1 MNRSIVEVARV
12 VLVIFALA
20 VWTVSGAPEICAQT
34 SVEQQQQ
41 QKKEKKEKK
50 EKKKAAEQKQTKQD
64 DKAKKKG
71 EPAAG
76 VNKMHDSFKK
86 NQGPAKDDADSLR
99 KSTNDAWDKA
109 K

>member
-20 VWTVSGAPEICAQT
+20 VWTLSGASDTRAQT
-34 SVEQQQQ
+34 SAEQQ
-41 QKKEKKEKK
+41 QKKEKKGKK
-50 EKKKAAEQKQTKQD
+50 EKKKAAEQKQTKQEN
-64 DKAKKKG
+64 KEKKKS

-76 VNKMHDSFKK
+76 VNRMYDSFKK
-86 NQGPAKDDADSLR
+86 NQGPAKDDAGSLR